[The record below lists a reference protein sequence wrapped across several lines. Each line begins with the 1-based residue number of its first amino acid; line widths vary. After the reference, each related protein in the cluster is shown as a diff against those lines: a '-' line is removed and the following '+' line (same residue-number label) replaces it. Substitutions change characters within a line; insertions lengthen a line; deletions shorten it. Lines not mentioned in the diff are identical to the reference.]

1 VRATL
6 DSKLDNLNSQNRLS
20 SLQMVDRMLSF
31 NSESPSPNKREEKE
45 ELKKEQEMIKSAK
58 DQWEAIKNDPKKL
71 FPQSTSASILKA

>member
-1 VRATL
+1 MTM
-6 DSKLDNLNSQNRLS
+6 Q
-20 SLQMVDRMLSF
+20 
-31 NSESPSPNKREEKE
+31 KE